1 MINKIIQLS
10 KILIMDY
17 YQKLD
22 IYDKKTKKINFRKS
36 FTWLLIITTI
46 LITFLSYKIISFLM
60 DRGIALIF
68 FKIYFCSSIFVSFPF
83 DFIIE
88 LSSNQVKLFTFS
100 LYF

>member
-68 FKIYFCSSIFVSFPF
+68 FKIYLYVRGYLKDTFFKRILIIFYTCQ
-83 DFIIE
+83 
-88 LSSNQVKLFTFS
+88 LSQLR
-100 LYF
+100 Y